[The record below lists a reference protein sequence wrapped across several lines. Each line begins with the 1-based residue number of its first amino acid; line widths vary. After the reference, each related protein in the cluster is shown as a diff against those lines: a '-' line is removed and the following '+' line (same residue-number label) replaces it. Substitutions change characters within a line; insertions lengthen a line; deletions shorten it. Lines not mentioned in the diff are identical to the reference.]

1 MRLTHVIS
9 CWLMAFTA
17 SLCTFTADARIQST
31 SPLFAVNGKLKAD
44 NQPSFNDS
52 RDSVSAN
59 GEMAAGE
66 VRPGALVPVAI
77 HVKVKNT
84 WHMWP
89 VESQARSV
97 AGAAVFEGAIF
108 TTLTLQENSSPNT
121 STNTSTETSTAAMS
135 TTTAVKLRG
144 AQWPQPVG
152 EQFNF
157 GDGTQTLAVY
167 EGQFVVFAALQVG
180 ADVKMVRCH

>member
-1 MRLTHVIS
+1 MNLKRVI
-9 CWLMAFTA
+9 CGCMVTMVAA
-17 SLCTFTADARIQST
+17 LCVPVVKAQIPSVLPTIGAK
-31 SPLFAVNGKLKAD
+31 GKLKAD

-66 VRPGALVPVAI
+66 VRPGAMVPVAI

-84 WHMWP
+84 WHMCP

-108 TTLTLQENSSPNT
+108 TTLTLQ
-121 STNTSTETSTAAMS
+121 
-135 TTTAVKLRG
+135 
-144 AQWPQPVG
+144 
-152 EQFNF
+152 
-157 GDGTQTLAVY
+157 
-167 EGQFVVFAALQVG
+167 
-180 ADVKMVRCH
+180 